1 MDRLITNDQFD
12 DFRNIG
18 QFVVTEI
25 VEGRK
30 ETRVEEE
37 GFKENAGNFLFQRAT
52 IEVDFRW

>member
-1 MDRLITNDQFD
+1 MNRLITDNQFD
-12 DFRNIG
+12 DFRNVG

-37 GFKENAGNFLFQRAT
+37 GFKETLAT
-52 IEVDFRW
+52 FFSSGLPLR